1 MHNAGTQEPPEL
13 VRLPLRARLDAFAR
27 GGVDPADWAEQA
39 NAWSFVA
46 DERYR
51 ATTLLCPVEPA
62 DPPVR
67 LGVKDTVDVARLPTR
82 LGLRRHRGYP
92 ERSAA
97 ALDGVTGAVVNA
109 KLVTTELSLGLEHG
123 CVNPYFP
130 HLDPAGSS
138 TGCAVAVAAGISDLA
153 MGTDSVASVRL
164 PAAAC
169 GVVGLRL
176 THDPR
181 LLDGLYRLSDRL
193 DAPGWLTRT
202 VDDLDVLCRSGAL
215 GARLAADGRRPDG
228 AWRIG
233 VPEEVLA
240 DRMLPEVRADYD
252 RVRAAVE
259 AAGAELVPVRLG
271 ELFRRRA
278 LAYELCAKDAFD
290 AYVRWRAGGYGEAD
304 EPAPSTRR
312 ALEMG
317 AAVGP
322 DRHAEL
328 IAVHERHR
336 ALARR
341 LFAEDRVD
349 GWLMPAGTLLP
360 RNLHTEA
367 APETTIR
374 TADPET
380 TAGPGDEGDDDGYD
394 GVNYATMAAFAGLP
408 ALNFPLAYDAGH
420 EAPLG
425 MQLIGPPD
433 TEPALIALAS
443 FVTGAAGTATHYLGR
458 PSKWPAGEGR

>member
-1 MHNAGTQEPPEL
+1 MNNAVRQTPPEL
-13 VRLPLRARLDAFAR
+13 VRLPLGERLAAVAR
-27 GGVDPADWAEQA
+27 GDVDPVAWAEQA
-39 NAWSFVA
+39 NDWSFAA

-51 ATTLLCPVEPA
+51 ATALLCAVEPD

-82 LGLRRHRGYP
+82 LGLRRHRSYP
-92 ERSAA
+92 DRSAA

-181 LLDGLYRLSDRL
+181 RLGGLYRLSDRL

-202 VDDLDVLCRSGAL
+202 VDDLDVLCRAGAL
-215 GARLAADGRRPDG
+215 GPRLAAGDSRPAH

-252 RVRAAVE
+252 RVRAAAA

-271 ELFRRRA
+271 ELFRLRA

-290 AYVRWRAGGYGEAD
+290 AYTVWRAAGHGGAD

-328 IAVHERHR
+328 IAIHERHR

-341 LFAEDRVD
+341 RFAEDRVD
-349 GWLMPAGTLLP
+349 AWLMPAGTLLP

-374 TADPET
+374 GSGADDEA
-380 TAGPGDEGDDDGYD
+380 AGEDDGYD
-394 GVNYATMAAFAGLP
+394 GVNYATIAAFCGLP

-425 MQLIGPPD
+425 MQMIGPPGA
-433 TEPALIALAS
+433 EPALIALAALLTD
-443 FVTGAAGTATHYLGR
+443 VAGTTVHTLDR
-458 PSKWPAGEGR
+458 PSKWAGAEGR